1 MKIYQTEKERGM
13 IKSEMINLGAR
24 IPANLKK
31 KISAYCDR
39 NGIKLQFFIMEAIQ
53 EKLSEIE
60 QDELDSKIVEERLKN
75 PEFSSA
81 ADLGKYIK
89 GRKKNG

>member
-1 MKIYQTEKERGM
+1 M
-13 IKSEMINLGAR
+13 IKSQMINLGAR
-24 IPANLKK
+24 IPAELKK

-60 QDELDSKIVEERLKN
+60 QDELDHKIADERLKN

-81 ADLGKYIK
+81 DDLGKYLK
-89 GRKKNG
+89 SRKKSG